1 MFRNADMQRIMAFD
15 IGERRVGVAVSDAL
29 GITAQGLETYV
40 RGDDADADAE
50 YLLSLARR
58 YSPVKLVFGLPRNM
72 DGSYGAQADYTR
84 SFAGRML
91 AHWDGEYDYCDER
104 LTSKSAERV
113 LLEADVSRKK
123 RKAVI
128 DKLAAVVIL
137 QSYLAAHGG

>member
-1 MFRNADMQRIMAFD
+1 MQRIMAFD

-40 RGDDADADAE
+40 RGDDPDEDAR
-50 YLLSLARR
+50 YLLSLAKR
-58 YSPVKLVFGLPRNM
+58 YEPVKLVFGLPRNM
-72 DGSYGAQADYTR
+72 DGSYGAQAAYTR
-84 SFAGRML
+84 EFAERML
-91 AHWDGEYDYCDER
+91 ADWDGEHAYCDER

-137 QSYLAAHGG
+137 QGYLEAHGS